1 MSNLYQL
8 LVYLRRDTKLAVSTW
23 EEQQQIH
30 ALVTDLFDN
39 HLRSYCER
47 LLDKT
52 IESTMLDY
60 EEACG
65 LEPVEYVDDRSWQR
79 RMSFRRRSSSITP
92 PSTIITSITSLLDT
106 LTSYRIHSDIQHQLI
121 AHCINYIVNE
131 VFDRMINNKKHL
143 SRSKAI
149 QVRMNVSTLEE
160 WARTHQLASLFRR
173 ITQLLQ
179 FLQCVSQLHELQV
192 FQDTVRQFDLLTPYE
207 IRHIVVNYR
216 YEIGEPQLPSTM
228 PLLSNDL
235 HNTRGEHDN
244 DHQEDKTRI
253 PFTLPPIDIMSKRR
267 HDDFPHIP
275 ERWVTKLDNK

>member
-1 MSNLYQL
+1 MYQL
-8 LVYLRRDTKLAVSTW
+8 LVYLRRDTKLAISTW
-23 EEQQQIH
+23 EEQQRIQ
-30 ALVTDLFDN
+30 ALVTDIFDS
-39 HLRSYCER
+39 HLRSHCER
-47 LLDKT
+47 ILDKT
-52 IESTMLDY
+52 VESAMLDY

-92 PSTIITSITSLLDT
+92 PSTIITSITSILDT
-106 LTSYRIHSDIQHQLI
+106 LTLYRIHPDIQHQLI

-131 VFDRMINNKKHL
+131 VFNRMINNKKYL

-192 FQDTVRQFDLLTPYE
+192 FQDTIRQFDLLTPYE
-207 IRHIVVNYR
+207 IRHIVHNYR

-228 PLLSNDL
+228 PRLSEDM
-235 HNTRGEHDN
+235 HNT
-244 DHQEDKTRI
+244 QEDDQDSIHI
-253 PFTLPPIDIMSKRR
+253 PFTLPAIDIMSKRR

-275 ERWVTKLDNK
+275 EHWIVKLDSK